1 MYFFLRHLSF
11 LDLCF
16 ISTTVPKSILNT
28 LTFSD
33 SISFLGCVCQLFL
46 VIMLEGSEVGILTAM
61 SYDRYV
67 AICHPLHYEAA
78 MSKRCCVWLMVVSW
92 LSGVV
97 FGILYSAGT
106 FSLEFCGSNRIH
118 QFFCDVPALLMLTCS
133 EEHAAIS
140 VNVGLGVLYG
150 FSCLVCIMVSYVF
163 IFSTVLKMPSREG
176 RSKAFSTCVP
186 HLVVV
191 GTFLLTEKWQGKKLD
206 EMRNFTAFL
215 LMGFSDD
222 PLLQKVYA
230 MVFSLVYLAA
240 LTGNLLIIALTTA
253 DQHLQSPLYFFLKN
267 LSFIDTCYISVTVPK
282 SIMNSLTN
290 IYSISFLGCAMQVFF
305 LFFLCGT
312 EYALLLV
319 MSYDRYAAICHP
331 LHYEVLMNRG
341 SCVQMVMASWL
352 GGCIYGALHTA
363 GTFSV
368 SFCETNKSFLA
379 IVNLCCLTKH
389 VTVERTSGNDHGQAP
404 LVSVSSD
411 GEDDDA
417 SGLNSGWTS
426 DETLLLTRGTD

>member
-1 MYFFLRHLSF
+1 MKNQTHLRGFLLLRLTDSTVLLGLQAALFSLVYLVSTLENLTIVLLTVLDRHLHTPMYFFLRHLSF

-191 GTFLLTEKWQGKKLD
+191 GTFLLTGAAAYLKPPSNAPPLPD
-206 EMRNFTAFL
+206 LLCSLFYTVAPPALNPIIYCLRNRDIE
-215 LMGFSDD
+215 S
-222 PLLQKVYA
+222 
-230 MVFSLVYLAA
+230 A
-240 LTGNLLIIALTTA
+240 LSRVLNKARRALI
-253 DQHLQSPLYFFLKN
+253 
-267 LSFIDTCYISVTVPK
+267 
-282 SIMNSLTN
+282 
-290 IYSISFLGCAMQVFF
+290 
-305 LFFLCGT
+305 
-312 EYALLLV
+312 
-319 MSYDRYAAICHP
+319 DRY
-331 LHYEVLMNRG
+331 
-341 SCVQMVMASWL
+341 
-352 GGCIYGALHTA
+352 
-363 GTFSV
+363 
-368 SFCETNKSFLA
+368 
-379 IVNLCCLTKH
+379 
-389 VTVERTSGNDHGQAP
+389 
-404 LVSVSSD
+404 
-411 GEDDDA
+411 
-417 SGLNSGWTS
+417 
-426 DETLLLTRGTD
+426 